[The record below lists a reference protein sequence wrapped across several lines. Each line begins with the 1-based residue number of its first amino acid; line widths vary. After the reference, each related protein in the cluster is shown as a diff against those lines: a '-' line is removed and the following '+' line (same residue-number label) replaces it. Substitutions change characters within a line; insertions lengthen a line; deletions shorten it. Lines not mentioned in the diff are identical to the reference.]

1 MPSDSEPNTP
11 AGDAT
16 AVSSGLFGRLRDVWE
31 RRARSIGLA
40 YVWLGLAAASIT
52 VAATNGAALFVVIGG
67 AALFLALVRLGRVI
81 RRDHEHDDA
90 SARRAR
96 WVSRSVLTA
105 ALVVFVGT
113 SRLVTGIADELEF
126 LALVTGFALIS
137 SLINELRFSHW
148 PGPWRGPAT
157 LVATLIL
164 VLGALWFTPADSS
177 AVALGLLVIAIMVG
191 HLGIVLASEDRIDQL
206 ADDVA
211 TRALSWPVTIAGLS
225 MLVVGFAL
233 IRGTGLTVG
242 YSAAVIVGFV
252 VVVATAASKGDGDL
266 FAIIAA
272 FTLVWAAAPRTVPAP
287 ESTVDQPGPAVL
299 IVGDSFISGEGAN
312 RFIAGTNERDGN
324 TCRRAASSWAVRIA
338 EASDAVPDNV
348 IFRACSGSKAPAVDT
363 DDQLA
368 DLEGRD
374 IDMVLVSV
382 GGNDAGFT
390 RIGQACLAPGDCSH
404 VAEALRDRL
413 DLGKA
418 PPSIEQMRIP
428 VEEAIVAAYQRI
440 RSAVGP
446 DAVIVAVPYPRAIQL
461 PGCAATL
468 LATNEH
474 RFIDSFT
481 GELNAVI
488 RSAAAREGIVVLDPI
503 EDALIEPDLQLCDD
517 DTVSERGINFIE
529 ASPMTGSIA
538 DTLNPTN
545 WINNSL
551 HPNERGHD
559 AMLAAAT
566 AWFDENPDLVNSSA
580 VTGDRHEVAAIS
592 ELTGGEPTCA
602 EPADAELDCTDADDP
617 NRWLLRQ
624 SVLLGRVVWWRIA
637 IVVAGAWLASVPA
650 IAAAHRREWTTGR
663 LLDWIRDRLRGSVGG
678 D

>member
-1 MPSDSEPNTP
+1 MPSESEPNTVVDPP
-11 AGDAT
+11 ALTD
-16 AVSSGLFGRLRDVWE
+16 RLRDVWE

-52 VAATNGAALFVVIGG
+52 VAAANGAALFVVIGG
-67 AALFLALVRLGRVI
+67 GALFFALVRLGRVI
-81 RRDHEHDDA
+81 RRDHEHDSA

-96 WVSRSVLTA
+96 WVSRAVLTA
-105 ALVVFVGT
+105 ALVVLIGA
-113 SRLVTGIADELEF
+113 SRLVPGIADEFEF

-157 LVATLIL
+157 LAVTLIL
-164 VLGALWFTPADSS
+164 VLAALWLVPASS
-177 AVALGLLVIAIMVG
+177 SLAALGLVVLAVMIG
-191 HLGIVLASEDRIDQL
+191 HLGVVLASEDRIDEIVE
-206 ADDVA
+206 DET
-211 TRALSWPVTIAGLS
+211 TRALSWPVTIAGVTL
-225 MLVVGFAL
+225 LIVGYAL
-233 IRGTGLTVG
+233 LRGTGLTAG
-242 YSAAVIVGFV
+242 YAVAVASGFVIVI
-252 VVVATAASKGDGDL
+252 ATAASKGDGDL

-272 FTLVWAAAPRTVPAP
+272 FTLVWAAAPRAVPAP
-287 ESTVDQPGPAVL
+287 ESTTDRAGPALLV
-299 IVGDSFISGEGAN
+299 VGDSFISGEGAN

-338 EASDAVPDNV
+338 ESSDVVPDNV

-368 DLEGRD
+368 DLDGSD
-374 IDMVLVSV
+374 IDMVLVSI

-418 PPSIEQMRIP
+418 PPSVEQMRVP

-440 RSAVGP
+440 RAAVGP
-446 DAVIVAVPYPRAIQL
+446 DALIVAVPYPRAIQL
-461 PGCAATL
+461 PGCPATL

-488 RSAAAREGIVVLDPI
+488 RSAAAREGVVVLDPI
-503 EDALIEPDLQLCDD
+503 ENALVEPGLQLCDD
-517 DTVSERGINFIE
+517 DTVGERGINFIE
-529 ASPMTGSIA
+529 ASPMTGSIG

-566 AWFDENPDLVNSSA
+566 AWFDANADIVNPPA
-580 VTGDRHEVAAIS
+580 VAGSRHEVAAIS
-592 ELTGGEPTCA
+592 ELAGGEPTCA
-602 EPADAELDCTDADDP
+602 DPVDELDCTDADDP

-624 SVLLGRVVWWRIA
+624 SVLLGRTVWWRIA
-637 IVVAGAWLASVPA
+637 VLALGAWLATVPA

-663 LLDWIRDRLRGSVGG
+663 LLDGIRARLRGSLDRG
-678 D
+678 